1 MIYFKALV
9 GTMFLMVIV
18 SVFVEGVA
26 WLILDVLNA
35 SKTVIISSEAI
46 LLVPLAIGFAMLYKT
61 ALRVERDMEMGQP
74 AE

>member
-1 MIYFKALV
+1 MIYLKALV
-9 GTMFLMVIV
+9 GTMFLMVII

-26 WLILDVLNA
+26 WLILDIFNA

-46 LLVPLAIGFAMLYKT
+46 LLVPLAIGFAMLYKM
-61 ALRVERDMEMGQP
+61 AIKVERDIEMGQA